1 MSFGGFGPASR
12 LGVSLFEE
20 TPPIEWFPGLSP
32 DVREDIINAIY
43 RQVLG
48 NAYVMESERLEVA
61 ESQFKLGEYS
71 VREFVRAI
79 AKSDLYR
86 TRFFESCP
94 RYRYTELNFRHL
106 LGRAPNNYDEMKF
119 HSNVLDA
126 EGFEADIDTYLDSD
140 EYQNTFGENIVP
152 YIRGYQSDASKSMVE
167 FTHLFELVRGA
178 SSSSLKGSTS
188 GKTPRL
194 NGKVINAVATA
205 VRAPSSSNGDGWAFS
220 EPPTSAPVRV
230 GTGIGDRGKVY
241 RIEVTAIRAN
251 TVRKASSRFRRANQ
265 VYLVPYEKLSQE
277 YQRIHKAGGVIAS
290 ITAVS

>member
-1 MSFGGFGPASR
+1 MAFGPASR

-20 TPPIEWFPGLSP
+20 TPPVEWVPGLSA
-32 DVREDIINAIY
+32 DDREDMINAVY

-48 NAYVMESERLEVA
+48 NAYVMESERLTVP
-61 ESQFKLGEYS
+61 ESQFKMGEYS
-71 VREFVRAI
+71 VREFVRAV

-86 TRFFESCP
+86 TRFFEACP

-152 YIRGYQSDASKSMVE
+152 YIRGYKSEASESMVE

-178 SSSSLKGSTS
+178 SSSSLKGSIS
-188 GKTPRL
+188 GKEPRL
-194 NGKVINAVATA
+194 NKLVINAIPTA
-205 VRAPSSSNGDGWAFS
+205 VKAPSGGSDGWAFS
-220 EPPTSAPVRV
+220 EPPTSAPTRV
-230 GTGIGDRGKVY
+230 GASIGERGKVY

-277 YQRIHKAGGVIAS
+277 YQRIHQQGGVIAS
-290 ITAVS
+290 ITAVD

>member
-1 MSFGGFGPASR
+1 MAFGPASR

-20 TPPIEWFPGLSP
+20 TPPIEWVPGLSA
-32 DVREDIINAIY
+32 DDREDIINAVY

-48 NAYVMESERLEVA
+48 NAYVMESERLVIP

-71 VREFVRAI
+71 VREFVRAV
-79 AKSDLYR
+79 AQSDLYR

-94 RYRYTELNFRHL
+94 RYRYSELNFRHL

-126 EGFEADIDTYLDSD
+126 EGFEADIDTYIDSD

-152 YIRGYQSDASKSMVE
+152 YIRGYKSEASESMVE

-188 GKTPRL
+188 GKEPRL
-194 NGKVINAVATA
+194 NKLVINAIPSA
-205 VRAPSSSNGDGWAFS
+205 VKAPSGGSEGWAFS
-220 EPPTSAPVRV
+220 EPPTAAPVRV
-230 GTGIGDRGKVY
+230 GAGIGERGKVY
-241 RIEVTAIRAN
+241 RIEVTSIRAN

-290 ITAVS
+290 ITSVS

>member
-1 MSFGGFGPASR
+1 MAFGPASR

-20 TPPIEWFPGLSP
+20 TPPIEWVPGLSP
-32 DVREDIINAIY
+32 DDREDIINAVY

-48 NAYVMESERLEVA
+48 NAYVMESERLVVA

-71 VREFVRAI
+71 VREFVRAV
-79 AKSDLYR
+79 AQSELYR

-94 RYRYTELNFRHL
+94 RYRYSELNFRHL

-126 EGFEADIDTYLDSD
+126 EGFEADIDTYINSD

-152 YIRGYQSDASKSMVE
+152 YIRGYKSEASQSMVE

-194 NGKVINAVATA
+194 NSKVINAVATA
-205 VRAPSSSNGDGWAFS
+205 VRAPSSNNGDGWAFS

-251 TVRKASSRFRRANQ
+251 QVRKASSRFRRANQ

-277 YQRIHKAGGVIAS
+277 YQHIHKAGGVIAS
-290 ITAVS
+290 ITAVN

>member
-1 MSFGGFGPASR
+1 MAFGPASR

-20 TPPIEWFPGLSP
+20 TPPIEWVPGLSA
-32 DVREDIINAIY
+32 DDREDIINAVY

-48 NAYVMESERLEVA
+48 NAYVMESERLEIP

-79 AKSDLYR
+79 AQSDLYR

-106 LGRAPNNYDEMKF
+106 LGRAPNSYDEMKF

-152 YIRGYQSDASKSMVE
+152 YIRGYKSEASESMVE

-188 GKTPRL
+188 GKEPRL
-194 NGKVINAVATA
+194 NRLVINAIASA
-205 VRAPSSSNGDGWAFS
+205 VKAPSGGSEGWAFS
-220 EPPTSAPVRV
+220 EPPTAAPVRV
-230 GTGIGDRGKVY
+230 GAGIGERGKVY
-241 RIEVTAIRAN
+241 RIEVTSIRAN

>member
-1 MSFGGFGPASR
+1 MAFGPASR

-20 TPPIEWFPGLSP
+20 TPPVEWVPGLSA
-32 DVREDIINAIY
+32 DEREDIINAVY

-48 NAYVMESERLEVA
+48 NAYVMESERLTVA
-61 ESQFKLGEYS
+61 ESQFKMGEYS

-126 EGFEADIDTYLDSD
+126 EGFEADIDTYIDSD
-140 EYQNTFGENIVP
+140 EYQNTFGENLVP
-152 YIRGYQSDASKSMVE
+152 YIRGYKSEASESMVE

-188 GKTPRL
+188 GNEPRL
-194 NGKVINAVATA
+194 NKLVINAIPTA
-205 VRAPSSSNGDGWAFS
+205 VKAPSGGSDGWAFS
-220 EPPTSAPVRV
+220 EPPTSAPTRV
-230 GTGIGDRGKVY
+230 GASIGERGKVY

-277 YQRIHKAGGVIAS
+277 YQRIHQQGGVIAS
-290 ITAVS
+290 ITAVD

>member
-1 MSFGGFGPASR
+1 MAFGPASR

-20 TPPIEWFPGLSP
+20 TPPIEWVPGLSA
-32 DVREDIINAIY
+32 DDRENIINAVY

-48 NAYVMESERLEVA
+48 NAYVMESERLTVA

-71 VREFVRAI
+71 VREFVRAV

-86 TRFFESCP
+86 TRFFEACP

-126 EGFEADIDTYLDSD
+126 EGFDADIDTYLDSD
-140 EYQNTFGENIVP
+140 EYQNTFGENFVP
-152 YIRGYQSDASKSMVE
+152 YIRGHKTEASESMVE

-188 GKTPRL
+188 GKAPRL
-194 NGKVINAVATA
+194 NNLVINAVPTA
-205 VRAPSSSNGDGWAFS
+205 VKAPSGGSDGWAFS
-220 EPPTSAPVRV
+220 EPPTAAPVRV
-230 GTGIGDRGKVY
+230 GASIGERGKVY
-241 RIEVTAIRAN
+241 RIEVTSIRAKA
-251 TVRKASSRFRRANQ
+251 VRKAASRFRRSNQ

-277 YQRIHKAGGVIAS
+277 YQRIHKQGGVIAS
-290 ITAVS
+290 ITAVD

>member
-1 MSFGGFGPASR
+1 MAFGPASR

-20 TPPIEWFPGLSP
+20 TPPIEWVPGLSA
-32 DVREDIINAIY
+32 DDREDIINAVY

-48 NAYVMESERLEVA
+48 NAYVMESERLTVA

-71 VREFVRAI
+71 VREFVRAV
-79 AKSDLYR
+79 AKSELYR

-106 LGRAPNNYDEMKF
+106 LGRAPNDYDDMKF

-126 EGFEADIDTYLDSD
+126 EGFEADIDTYIDSD

-152 YIRGYQSDASKSMVE
+152 YIRGYKSEASESMVE
-167 FTHLFELVRGA
+167 FTHMFELVRGA

-188 GKTPRL
+188 GTSPRL
-194 NGKVINAVATA
+194 NSLVINAIPTA
-205 VRAPSSSNGDGWAFS
+205 VKAPSGGSDGWAFS
-220 EPPTSAPVRV
+220 EPPTSAPTRV
-230 GTGIGDRGKVY
+230 GAGIGDRGKVY
-241 RIEVTAIRAN
+241 RIEVTSIRAN

-277 YQRIHKAGGVIAS
+277 YQRIHKSGGVIAS
-290 ITAVS
+290 ITEID

>member
-1 MSFGGFGPASR
+1 MAFGPASR

-20 TPPIEWFPGLSP
+20 TPPIEWVPGLSAS
-32 DVREDIINAIY
+32 DREDIINAVY

-48 NAYVMESERLEVA
+48 NAYVMESERLTVA

-71 VREFVRAI
+71 VREFVRAV

-106 LGRAPNNYDEMKF
+106 LGRAPNNYDDMKF

-126 EGFEADIDTYLDSD
+126 EGFEADIDSYLDSD
-140 EYQNTFGENIVP
+140 EYQNTFGENFVP
-152 YIRGYQSDASKSMVE
+152 YIRGYKSEASESMVG

-178 SSSSLKGSTS
+178 SSSSLKGNTS
-188 GKTPRL
+188 GIEPRL
-194 NGKVINAVATA
+194 NKLVINAIASSVK
-205 VRAPSSSNGDGWAFS
+205 APSGGSEGWAFS

-230 GTGIGDRGKVY
+230 GAGIGERGKVY
-241 RIEVTAIRAN
+241 RIEVTSIRAN
-251 TVRKASSRFRRANQ
+251 TVRKASSRFRRSNQ
-265 VYLVPYEKLSQE
+265 VYLVPYENLSQE
-277 YQRIHKAGGVIAS
+277 YQRIHKSGGKIAS